1 MMVEA
6 GFNEKLHHSR
16 VLVVDYHQADRSNLV
31 TLLTELGFE
40 AIEAE
45 DGIQALEMFK
55 EFRPWLVITEVF
67 LPQLDGFETARQI
80 KLLSGDV
87 FVPVLFVT
95 RSRDETVYERCVE
108 AGGDDFLNG
117 PITSLGVLKAKLVAM
132 KRITQLYHEMHGLHR
147 LLQREEEVAE
157 ELLSGAVEG
166 GNTALDQVRIY
177 KRPASTFCGDVQLTA
192 YRPDG
197 DLNILLGDFTGHGLT
212 SVIGALPLSETF
224 RAMTRKGY
232 SGDEILQQINN
243 KLKSLLPPGM
253 FLATIMVRVSSS
265 NSQVYVWNCG
275 MPSVLVMSAENR
287 DLKCA
292 IESADPPLGIINDF
306 IPMAAQVVSVMPD
319 DRLLLFSDGLPEA
332 RNPAGEMFGEDRLL
346 DAARDGMAVC
356 NLADRVMYAVNSF
369 MDGREQDDDVSLI
382 EIPARIRAPVPTVIH
397 AEAGVGQF
405 DTLPLMSEQSEG
417 GWSWEVK
424 LKSDALRRVNPV
436 PMLLSQLQE
445 MEGAGEHWQMI
456 FTILTEL
463 YVNALDHGVLQVPG
477 DLKSYPDGFSQ
488 YFEQREQKLSSLEQG
503 FVQIVLAFKPILA
516 GTAKV
521 GGRLG
526 ISVRDSGEG
535 FDADGWEATRCEMSL
550 EERAMALSGRGITLV
565 RELADSLQYSE
576 GGRLAE
582 VSYSWS
588 SR

>member
-1 MMVEA
+1 MIEA
-6 GFNEKLHHSR
+6 GGNEKLHHSR
-16 VLVVDYHQADRSNLV
+16 VLVVDYHQSDRSNLV

-67 LPQLDGFETARQI
+67 LPQLDGFEAARQI
-80 KLLSGDV
+80 KLLAGDV

-95 RSRDETVYERCVE
+95 RSRDESVYERCVE

-117 PITSLGVLKAKLVAM
+117 PITSQGVLKAKLVAM
-132 KRITQLYHEMHGLHR
+132 QRITQLYHEVHGLHR

-166 GNTALDQVRIY
+166 ANTALDQVRIY

-243 KLKSLLPPGM
+243 KLKALLPPGM

-265 NSQVYVWNCG
+265 DSQVYVWNCG
-275 MPSVLVMSAENR
+275 MPSVLVMSAEER

-292 IESADPPLGIINDF
+292 IESSDPPLGIINNF
-306 IPMAAQVVSVMPD
+306 VPMAAQVIPVAPD

-332 RNPAGEMFGEDRLL
+332 RNPAGDMFGEERLL

-356 NLADRVMYAVNSF
+356 NLADRVMYAVSSF

-382 EIPARIRAPVPTVIH
+382 EIPARIRAPVSTVVH
-397 AEAGVGQF
+397 AEAEPGGRE
-405 DTLPLMSEQSEG
+405 TLPGMPDQAEG

-424 LKSDALRRVNPV
+424 LQSDALQRVNPV

-445 MEGAGEHWQMI
+445 MEGSGEHWQVV

-463 YVNALDHGVLQVPG
+463 YVNALDHGVLQIPG
-477 DLKSYPDGFSQ
+477 GLKSNPDGFSQ
-488 YFEQREQKLSSLEQG
+488 YFEQREQKLKALKQGYVDIDLE
-503 FVQIVLAFKPILA
+503 FRPIFS

-521 GGRLG
+521 GGRLL
-526 ISVRDSGEG
+526 IHVRDSGEG
-535 FDADGWEATRCEMSL
+535 FDYDSWEANRCEVPL
-550 EERAMALSGRGITLV
+550 EERVMALSGRGITLV
-565 RELADSLQYSE
+565 RELADSLNYHE
-576 GGRLAE
+576 GGRQAE
-582 VSYSWS
+582 VIFSWS
-588 SR
+588 DH